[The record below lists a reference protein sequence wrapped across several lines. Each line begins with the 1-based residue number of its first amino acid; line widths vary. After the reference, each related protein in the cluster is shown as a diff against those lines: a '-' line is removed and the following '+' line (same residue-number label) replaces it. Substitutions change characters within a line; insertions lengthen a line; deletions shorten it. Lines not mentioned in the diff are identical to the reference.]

1 VLLLSLLYSQS
12 YVIETEPFV
21 DVAVEVDEI
30 VDGISLEHTFT
41 TAGTTSIV
49 PGSISI
55 ILTVILSV
63 TLQNPVYETVT
74 VITSP
79 SERVNPLTV
88 NEFVLVGDPPKA
100 TATGVVVLDLL
111 Q

>member
-1 VLLLSLLYSQS
+1 M
-12 YVIETEPFV
+12 
-21 DVAVEVDEI
+21 
-30 VDGISLEHTFT
+30 DGISLEQTST

-55 ILTVILSV
+55 ILTTGILSV
-63 TLQNPVYETVT
+63 TLQDPVYETVT
-74 VITSP
+74 VIISP

-100 TATGVVVLDLL
+100 IATGVAVLDLL

>member
-1 VLLLSLLYSQS
+1 M
-12 YVIETEPFV
+12 
-21 DVAVEVDEI
+21 
-30 VDGISLEHTFT
+30 
-41 TAGTTSIV
+41 
-49 PGSISI
+49 
-55 ILTVILSV
+55 ILSV

-74 VITSP
+74 VIISP

-100 TATGVVVLDLL
+100 TATGVAVLDLF